1 MTHARSRSIRRE
13 LIRRMVLGCIVAS
26 LLVGAGTYLLERRR
40 IADAI
45 GDRAG
50 LAVELLRAS
59 VQRHAQST
67 GEPWQQVLP
76 RALAGLA
83 ADVPAAGL
91 GRFVFVE
98 ILGVEGGRLAS
109 AEDASFAGLASLA
122 RQRGFAI
129 GSGHIEL
136 APIRESPVPGAVAI
150 SAPVSDRR
158 GEALGRI
165 NGVFVVAPEKIVES
179 ERRLVTT
186 VLAAAAIVIGTTL
199 LIYPVVG
206 RLVRRLSAL
215 SIHLLDANLDT
226 LQVLGN
232 AIAKRDSDTDAH
244 NYRVTVYS
252 VRLAEAEG
260 VASAVVRS
268 LVKGAFLHDVGKI
281 GVRDHILLK
290 PGRLT
295 EAEFEIMKTH
305 VTHGLD
311 IVAQSA
317 WLRDAAEVIGGH
329 HEKYSGD
336 GYHQGLRGA
345 QIPLTARIFAIAD
358 VFDALTSERPYKKP
372 MTVEESLAILR
383 QGAGGHFDPGLVERF
398 TTIAP
403 DLHARFAGDREA
415 ARRELA
421 AIVERYFRAD
431 LSVVL
436 EDVAGRT

>member
-1 MTHARSRSIRRE
+1 M
-13 LIRRMVLGCIVAS
+13 
-26 LLVGAGTYLLERRR
+26 
-40 IADAI
+40 
-45 GDRAG
+45 
-50 LAVELLRAS
+50 
-59 VQRHAQST
+59 
-67 GEPWQQVLP
+67 
-76 RALAGLA
+76 
-83 ADVPAAGL
+83 
-91 GRFVFVE
+91 
-98 ILGVEGGRLAS
+98 
-109 AEDASFAGLASLA
+109 
-122 RQRGFAI
+122 
-129 GSGHIEL
+129 
-136 APIRESPVPGAVAI
+136 
-150 SAPVSDRR
+150 SDRR